1 MILILLLYCCRQ
13 DSRDRVMREVKALA
27 KLDHHNIV
35 RYFNAWLECP
45 PNGWQEEHDQ
55 QWIDKQRCS
64 AEFLSEITQ
73 TETKPSDSVCIDV
86 SQTDQSSVENAC
98 EALELNNV
106 DANDDSYITFERS
119 DEKQYDNSININNFS
134 TDTSDLSSSSNATE
148 KELPNVNETDRSE
161 SIVFEETDNIN
172 INIVAAKKN
181 RKRQKSFSL
190 DLRKKPNTQ
199 KSAKTFLYIQMQLC
213 QRLSLREWLK
223 QHTTRDSSRVLNIFQ
238 QIVDAVEYVHLQGL
252 IHRDLKVMSVS

>member
-1 MILILLLYCCRQ
+1 
-13 DSRDRVMREVKALA
+13 MREVKALA

-55 QWIDKQRCS
+55 QWINKQRCS
-64 AEFLSEITQ
+64 VESLSEITQ
-73 TETKPSDSVCIDV
+73 TETKPNDSVCIDV
-86 SQTDQSSVENAC
+86 LQTDQFSVENAR
-98 EALELNNV
+98 ETLELYNM
-106 DANDDSYITFERS
+106 DTNDDSYITFEKS
-119 DEKQYDNSININNFS
+119 NEKQCDNSISINNFS
-134 TDTSDLSSSSNATE
+134 TDNSDLSSSSNATE
-148 KELPNVNETDRSE
+148 LSNETDHSE

-172 INIVAAKKN
+172 INISAANKK

-213 QRLSLREWLK
+213 QRLSLKEWLK
-223 QHTTRDSSRVLNIFQ
+223 QHASTRDFSRVLNIFQ

-252 IHRDLKVMSVS
+252 IHRDLKVMSVLKYE